1 MNNSGFLQFFLF
13 VAIALSIPASA
24 YSQTDSTKNLQVIDK
39 VIAVV
44 GQNMVKESEL
54 ETAYLQQKSNRG
66 IIEDAFTVRCDLFE
80 GMLINELMLH
90 QAERDSIIVTDEEV
104 NREMDSRIKYMTQMY
119 GSVENLEKQMKKSIG
134 EIRSF
139 YSDVIRENI
148 MIGQIEHKLTGDVTV
163 TPQEVAD
170 FYKSIPQDSLPITE
184 DEYIFSQIVKLPKV
198 SEDEKNA
205 VKERLNGYR
214 DRILKGSKFSTLALL
229 YSEDPGSAK
238 KGGELGFFSR
248 GDMVS
253 EFENAAF
260 ALQDG
265 EISQV
270 IETQYGFHIIQMIER
285 RGNQVNCRHILL
297 QPKVSDAQL
306 MEAKAELEKIKSEI
320 ERGEITFEDAIIK
333 YSDDESKINRGLIIN
348 PYNASA
354 SFTKDNINETMS
366 NLDKVDFN
374 SMKEGDITE
383 PVLFK
388 AESAN
393 AYRLIKIDKKVDAHR
408 VNLVDDYGKIQESA
422 LSARKLEIIKE
433 WAERRIAK
441 TYIRIDP
448 DYQSCDFKLNWL
460 KK

>member
-104 NREMDSRIKYMTQMY
+104 NREMDNRIKYMTQMY

>member
-393 AYRLIKIDKKVDAHR
+393 AYRLIKIDKKVNAHR